1 MNKKKLNLIGLKC
14 PIPILKTS
22 HNLKKMNNKEI
33 LEVISDDLSAE
44 KDFKEFCKSS
54 NIKILEIKKENKI
67 LFLSLKKV

>member
-44 KDFKEFCKSS
+44 KDF
-54 NIKILEIKKENKI
+54 
-67 LFLSLKKV
+67 